1 MAAEAYAASTP
12 MFGTAAPTAAP
23 TVWSRRVSRSLFGD
37 VAVTLFLLAQCFD
50 GVFTYVGVASFGMSV
65 EANPII
71 AALMTTFGQGAA
83 LTGAKIVAAALGICL
98 HLREVHGAVAL
109 LTGFYFAAAILPWS
123 VVLFL

>member
-1 MAAEAYAASTP
+1 MSAEAYAASPP
-12 MFGTAAPTAAP
+12 MFGTSAP
-23 TVWSRRVSRSLFGD
+23 TVWSRPVRRSLFGD

-50 GVFTYVGVASFGMSV
+50 GVFTYVGVASFGIAV

-71 AALMTTFGQGAA
+71 VVLMTTFGQGTA
-83 LTGAKIVAAALGICL
+83 LASAKIVAAVLGICL

-123 VVLFL
+123 ALLFF